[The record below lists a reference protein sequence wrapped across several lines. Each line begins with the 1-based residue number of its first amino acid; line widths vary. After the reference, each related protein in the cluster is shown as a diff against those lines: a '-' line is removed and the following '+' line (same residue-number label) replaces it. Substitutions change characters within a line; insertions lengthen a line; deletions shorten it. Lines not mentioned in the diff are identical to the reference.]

1 MMKTSFMT
9 FVAPEW
15 TLEEHLA
22 AAIRYGYD
30 AIEPRCEA
38 DHAHGI
44 ELDTTKKQRA
54 AIRQQFADCGVLLTT
69 IATSRR
75 YALDS
80 DHELRESIDLTKR
93 YCDLAADLGAQNI
106 RVFGGPT
113 PGGMDFADAKKLV
126 AESLRECAEHAAGC
140 GVYLCLETHDA
151 YCNSADAVEVVRT
164 ADHPNVAINWDIMHP
179 YRFGESMETAFNN
192 VKDYVRHCHIH
203 DGTRPD
209 DGGPN
214 GWTLALMGEG
224 DIPHDEA
231 IKLLATIN
239 YDGSLSGEWI
249 QALEAEVVLPH
260 DAQVLR
266 EYIAAAQ
273 G

>member
-1 MMKTSFMT
+1 MKISFMT

-15 TLEEHLA
+15 SLEEHLT

-38 DHAHGI
+38 DHYHGV
-44 ELDTTKKQRA
+44 ELDTTKKQRKEIA
-54 AIRQQFADCGVLLTT
+54 EQFESCGIALTT

-75 YALDS
+75 YAFAT
-80 DHELRESIDLTKR
+80 DHELAETIDLTKQ

-106 RVFGGPT
+106 RVFGGMSPE
-113 PGGMDFADAKKLV
+113 GMEFADAKKVV
-126 AESLRECAEHAAGC
+126 AQALHQCGEYAKSR

-151 YCNSADAVEVVRT
+151 YCNTADALEVVRN
-164 ADHPNVAINWDIMHP
+164 ADSAGVAINWDIMHP

-203 DGTRPD
+203 DGVRPEE
-209 DGGPN
+209 GGPA
-214 GWTLALMGEG
+214 GWQLALMGEG

-231 IKLLATIN
+231 IRLLATIN

-249 QALEAEVVLPH
+249 RAFDPEIILPH

-266 EYIAAAQ
+266 EYIAAA
-273 G
+273 GAE

>member
-1 MMKTSFMT
+1 MKISFMT
-9 FVAPEW
+9 FVAPKW

-54 AIRQQFADCGVLLTT
+54 AIKQQFADCGVALTT

-75 YALDS
+75 YAFAS
-80 DHELRESIDLTKR
+80 DHELRETIDLTKR
-93 YCDLAADLGAQNI
+93 YCDLCADIGAQNI
-106 RVFGGPT
+106 RVFGGMT
-113 PGGMDFADAKKLV
+113 PEGMEFADAKKVV
-126 AESLRECAEHAAGC
+126 AEALHECALHAAEC

-151 YCNSADAVEVVRT
+151 YCRTSDAVEVVRM

-179 YRFGESMETAFNN
+179 YRFGESIETAFNN

-203 DGTRPD
+203 DGKRPE
-209 DGGPN
+209 DGSPA
-214 GWTLALMGEG
+214 GWELALMGEG

-231 IKLLATIN
+231 IKLLATID
-239 YDGSLSGEWI
+239 YQGSLSGEWI
-249 QALEAEVVLPH
+249 GFVAPEVVLPH

-266 EYIAAAQ
+266 EYITAAT

>member
-1 MMKTSFMT
+1 MKISFMT

-15 TLEEHLA
+15 SLEEHLT

-30 AIEPRCEA
+30 AIEPRREA
-38 DHAHGI
+38 DHNHGV
-44 ELDTTKKQRA
+44 ELDTNKKERQ
-54 AIRQQFADCGVLLTT
+54 AIKEQFTSCGVELTT

-75 YALDS
+75 YALAT
-80 DHELRESIDLTKR
+80 DHELQETMDLTKR

-106 RVFGGPT
+106 RVFGGMT
-113 PGGMDFADAKKLV
+113 PEGMQFEDAKKTV
-126 AESLRECAEHAAGC
+126 AEALHECGEHAARR

-151 YCNSADAVEVVRT
+151 YCNTADVLEVVRN
-164 ADHPNVAINWDIMHP
+164 ADSPGVAINWDIMHP

-203 DGTRPD
+203 DGIRPEE
-209 DGGPN
+209 DGPA
-214 GWTLALMGEG
+214 GWKLSLMGEG

-231 IKLLATIN
+231 IKLLATID
-239 YDGSLSGEWI
+239 YQGSLSGEWI
-249 QALEAEVVLPH
+249 RSFDPAEILPH

-266 EYIAAAQ
+266 EYIAATK
-273 G
+273 

>member
-1 MMKTSFMT
+1 MMKISFMT

-15 TLEEHLA
+15 TLAEHLT

-38 DHAHGI
+38 GHAHGV
-44 ELDTTKKQRA
+44 ELETTKRERA
-54 AIRQQFADCGVLLTT
+54 AIKQQFADCGVLLTT

-75 YALDS
+75 YALAS
-80 DHELRESIDLTKR
+80 DHELAESLDLTKR
-93 YCDLAADLGAQNI
+93 YCDLCADLGAQNI
-106 RVFGGPT
+106 RVFGGMT
-113 PGGMDFADAKKLV
+113 PEGMSFEDAKRQVSAALH
-126 AESLRECAEHAAGC
+126 ECGEHARRR

-151 YCNSADAVEVVRT
+151 YCHSVDAVEVVRN
-164 ADHPNVAINWDIMHP
+164 ADCPNVAINWDVMHP
-179 YRFGESMETAFNN
+179 YRVGETIETAFNN
-192 VKDYVRHCHIH
+192 VKDYVRHCHVH
-203 DGTRPD
+203 DAVRPA
-209 DGGPN
+209 DGGAAD
-214 GWTLALMGEG
+214 WKLALMGEG

-231 IKLLATIN
+231 IRLLATIN

-249 QALEAEVVLPH
+249 RELAAEVVLPH

-266 EYIAAAQ
+266 EYIAAA

>member
-1 MMKTSFMT
+1 MKISFMT

-15 TLEEHLA
+15 SLEEHLT

-38 DHAHGI
+38 DHAHGV
-44 ELDTTKKQRA
+44 ELDTTKKERA
-54 AIRQQFADCGVLLTT
+54 AIKQQFGDCGVELTT

-80 DHELRESIDLTKR
+80 DHEMQETIDLTKQ
-93 YCDLAADLGAQNI
+93 YCDLCADLGATNI
-106 RVFGGPT
+106 RVFGGVT
-113 PGGMDFADAKKLV
+113 PEGMDFVDAKMIVADA
-126 AESLRECAEHAAGC
+126 LRECGEHAAGC

-151 YCNSADAVEVVRT
+151 YSLSSDAVETVRV

-179 YRFGESMETAFNN
+179 YRNGETIETAFHN

-203 DGTRPD
+203 DGTRPEE
-209 DGGPN
+209 GGAA
-214 GWTLALMGEG
+214 GWELALMGEG

-231 IKLLATIN
+231 IRLLATIN
-239 YDGSLSGEWI
+239 YEGSLSGEWI
-249 QALEAEVVLPH
+249 KALEADVVLPH

-266 EYIAAAQ
+266 EYIAAATS
-273 G
+273 